1 MERAGRGNRWPTVS
15 LETGWDSRTG
25 VSGTDRNSDRGA
37 RPRSPVRGRPD
48 EQAGRH
54 QHGDR
59 TAGRSVARPRFHWAG
74 SGRPGMHLRR
84 GFGAGLS
91 AEQTCRALTVGP
103 FLIFRHAPGEGRGPR
118 VCPGG
123 RSPGRVGGA
132 GPRRVADHSA
142 ARPEKFSKNETVRTI
157 LHGPAPRGG
166 PRRRDAS
173 DPAIAIGWPG
183 RSAATSVDSSAPL
196 TAFSKAT
203 AAGPARSR
211 NPESP
216 PRGPGPRVSADARAP
231 PHQPSSQPYSH

>member
-37 RPRSPVRGRPD
+37 RPRSPERGRPD

-142 ARPEKFSKNETVRTI
+142 ARPEKFSKNETVRTCT
-157 LHGPAPRGG
+157 G
-166 PRRRDAS
+166 PRRSAEARRERPRDR
-173 DPAIAIGWPG
+173 D
-183 RSAATSVDSSAPL
+183 RM
-196 TAFSKAT
+196 
-203 AAGPARSR
+203 AGPFRGDVGRLVRPAYRFFEGNR
-211 NPESP
+211 GRAGAVAESGIATP
-216 PRGPGPRVSADARAP
+216 GPGAARVCGRASTSA
-231 PHQPSSQPYSH
+231 STIISTV